1 MRWVWLS
8 VLVWAG
14 VAGAAPRVRAGD
26 AARVVEARAALAS
39 ALAGVARAGAD
50 PVAGGEAAGRA
61 VAAMAA
67 LRGLVDAS
75 FHGVNLREA
84 GARVHAL
91 ALRAEVAK
99 LLGEAGAPMVLVED
113 VVHFR
118 PAVHRALAEGAMARG
133 AAAEAVA
140 HWRAVVA
147 VAVDDRAAWVGLRDA
162 HLAGGD
168 RAAAAGVDA
177 RLARPG
183 LEGPVLRAP

>member
-8 VLVWAG
+8 VLVWAS
-14 VAGAAPRVRAGD
+14 VAGAAPPVRAGD
-26 AARVVEARAALAS
+26 AARVVEARAALAA
-39 ALAGVARAGAD
+39 ALAEVGSV
-50 PVAGGEAAGRA
+50 EAAGRA
-61 VAAMAA
+61 EAAMAT

-75 FHGVNLREA
+75 FHGANLREA

-99 LLGEAGAPMVLVED
+99 LLGEAEAPMVLVGD

-118 PAVHRALAEGAMARG
+118 PAVHRALAEAAMARG
-133 AAAEAVA
+133 AAAEAVR

-147 VAVDDRAAWVGLRDA
+147 VAADDRAAWVGLRDA

-168 RAAAAGVDA
+168 RGAAAAVDA
-177 RLARPG
+177 VLARPK